1 MSNEIQE
8 LTAEIKKFSAGQQA
22 QIDALR
28 KILVG
33 NGNIGLCETVR
44 QMSGQMKALW
54 TLVGIVG
61 ACIITSVVKLVF
73 FTG

>member
-8 LTAEIKKFSAGQQA
+8 LTEEIKKFSAGQQA

-61 ACIITSVVKLVF
+61 AAILTSVVKLVF